1 MINSKLL
8 SVIIPLYNA
17 ENYIYQ
23 LLSNLN
29 TLNTSVFE
37 VIFVDDGSTDCTIKA
52 IESNLSNILFDY
64 EIYYQENQGQ
74 SVARNFGMYK
84 SKLPYICFIDPDDL
98 LTNSYINMLEIISSN
113 PASDLIIGGFLSQKL
128 SGNQIPIVP
137 LTNHNDYE
145 IFEGESI
152 KLFFIDFIKKNI
164 KIHNSAIIFKREF
177 LYKSKLEFNESLRYG
192 EDSVFI
198 LKSLLN
204 TLSFLNYPSI
214 VYCYID
220 RPKSLMK
227 SVPMNNIDSF
237 LDSLVSTMEESLP
250 DHKLPSSRIILS
262 NYMISSL
269 KVIASYRDYSDYKEF
284 ITNRK
289 LKTIRMNEVL
299 GLRFVILLLLLK
311 TSIRLA
317 YYFMRIL

>member
-1 MINSKLL
+1 MIKNKLL
-8 SVIIPLYNA
+8 SIIVPLYNTKD
-17 ENYIYQ
+17 YIPGFIT
-23 LLSNLN
+23 NLN
-29 TLNTSVFE
+29 ELDTSLFE
-37 VIFVDDGSTDCTIKA
+37 VIFVNDGSIDNTVQIIDNYKKSIFFDYVIISQENSGQSIA
-52 IESNLSNILFDY
+52 RNNGLLQSNLPF
-64 EIYYQENQGQ
+64 
-74 SVARNFGMYK
+74 V
-84 SKLPYICFIDPDDL
+84 CFVDPDDL

-128 SGNQIPIVP
+128 SDNQIPIVP

-204 TLSFLNYPSI
+204 TLSFLNYSSI

-227 SVPMNNIDSF
+227 SAPMYNIDSF

-250 DHKLPSSRIILS
+250 DYKLPSSRIILS

-311 TSIRLA
+311 TSIRLT